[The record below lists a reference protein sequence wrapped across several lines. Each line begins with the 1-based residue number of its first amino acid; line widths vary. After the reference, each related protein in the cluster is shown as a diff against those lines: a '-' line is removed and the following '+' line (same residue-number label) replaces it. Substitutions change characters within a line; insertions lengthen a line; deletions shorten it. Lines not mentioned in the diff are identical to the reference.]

1 MASGFRSTVW
11 DPILIINQIIFM
23 QCIFYISAGTISGLL
38 LIIFSH
44 DLPTL
49 NMIFIDSKIHFPD
62 SIGIC
67 LFIGFLLTPLICSI
81 GLWFIVKRSK
91 QCLDFSCTIHFW
103 HFIFCI
109 IYSSSLPKSI
119 LWWIVNLLSIA
130 IMTVMGEF
138 LCMRSEMADIPLR
151 STYSIS

>member
-11 DPILIINQIIFM
+11 DPVLIISQIIFM
-23 QCIFYISAGTISGLL
+23 QCAFYISASSISGLL
-38 LIIFSH
+38 LITFSH

-49 NMIFIDSKIHFPD
+49 DMIFNDTKIHFPD

-67 LFIGFLLTPLICSI
+67 LFIGFLLTPLLCSI
-81 GLWFIVKRSK
+81 CLWHIVKRSK
-91 QCLDFSCTIHFW
+91 QCLDFACTIHFW

-109 IYSSSLPKSI
+109 IYSRHFPQSI
-119 LWWIVNLLSIA
+119 LWWIVNIISII

-138 LCMRSEMADIPLR
+138 LCMRTEMADIPLR
-151 STYSIS
+151 STTM